1 MTFNVTLETEWRWR
15 GEAFIPVEGIRA
27 VTEEHREGAE
37 EESREEDSSAYPP
50 FPACSP
56 RIPKPLDLG
65 LKLAHLSRG
74 STLSPAL
81 WGCQV
86 QVSEPGPAEGDILP
100 ALVGPSPSFSVCSCS
115 VKPCAPRSGL
125 TGRVIRNSH
134 PTSSH

>member
-1 MTFNVTLETEWRWR
+1 M
-15 GEAFIPVEGIRA
+15 
-27 VTEEHREGAE
+27 TEEHREGAE

-65 LKLAHLSRG
+65 LKLAQLSRG

-100 ALVGPSPSFSVCSCS
+100 ALVGPSPSFSNYLLLFCQALCPSLWS
-115 VKPCAPRSGL
+115 DWEG
-125 TGRVIRNSH
+125 N
-134 PTSSH
+134 